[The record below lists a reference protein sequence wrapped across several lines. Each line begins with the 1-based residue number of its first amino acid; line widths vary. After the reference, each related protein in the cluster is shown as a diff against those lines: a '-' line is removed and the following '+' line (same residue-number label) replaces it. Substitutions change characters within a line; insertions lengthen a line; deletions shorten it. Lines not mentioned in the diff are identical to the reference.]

1 MTNTAHDHNP
11 AAGAASTWRMPAE
24 WAPHERC
31 LTAWPTREGLWGP
44 YFDEAK
50 AEYAATANAIRE
62 FEPVLMIANPGQADE
77 VRTACSGAVEA
88 VELAIDDSCIRDSGP
103 PPTCSSKIC
112 GRKTASARSRG
123 RRWMVVRVVANV
135 AVHRVRVEGGGDKSV
150 DA

>member
-62 FEPVLMIANPGQADE
+62 FEPVRMIANPGQADE

-88 VELAIDDSCIRDSGP
+88 VELASTIRVSG
-103 PPTCSSKIC
+103 I
-112 GRKTASARSRG
+112 RV
-123 RRWMVVRVVANV
+123 RRRPAHRRFVDERLHLRVVEV
-135 AVHRVRVEGGGDKSV
+135 V
-150 DA
+150 DGWSCG